1 MTETRRD
8 TASFLVRFTQDLWQG
23 EQGEPRITWRGHIR
37 HIQSD
42 RETRFT
48 DFSEA
53 VAFMQQQMQA
63 LTEGSLA
70 ALSEHAQASGKSPFE
85 IGFELWQET
94 ATRYTDMVFG
104 AMQQT
109 MKQSESM
116 QKQMDSAMQESLQT
130 WTPAA
135 QAAANPILNALQ
147 ALQAQIEKLTARID
161 NLEAALKD

>member
-8 TASFLVRFTQDLWQG
+8 TASFLVRFTQDMWQS
-23 EQGEPRITWRGHIR
+23 EQGEPKIAWRGHIR

-42 RETRFT
+42 EEIRFT

-63 LTEGSLA
+63 LTEEALE
-70 ALSEHAQASGKSPFE
+70 ALSEQAQTGDKSALT
-85 IGFELWQET
+85 IGIELWQET

-109 MKQSESM
+109 MKQSESI
-116 QKQMDSAMQESLQT
+116 QKQMDTAMQESLQAWAVST
-130 WTPAA
+130 AA
-135 QAAANPILNALQ
+135 GGGPVLTALQ
-147 ALQAQIEKLTARID
+147 ALQTQVETLSARIES
-161 NLEAALKD
+161 LEATLRD